1 MEAGV
6 NFPSRSVSR
15 TAATGGTL
23 SKATSNSWN
32 MPHDVMTAGKTS
44 GSKFPAVPLMK
55 DATSANVRNPIIGKY
70 LRAHVSINR
79 GGSRP
84 QARGPARTGRARCAG
99 LDEDQGGRPP
109 RPRYMYNLTF
119 PTTLRRPQDRIDQS
133 TPSLARQLRL
143 AVASRFHTLQSRRS
157 YMKSPLTSVKSS

>member
-84 QARGPARTGRARCAG
+84 QARGPG
-99 LDEDQGGRPP
+99 
-109 RPRYMYNLTF
+109 
-119 PTTLRRPQDRIDQS
+119 
-133 TPSLARQLRL
+133 
-143 AVASRFHTLQSRRS
+143 
-157 YMKSPLTSVKSS
+157 